1 MFVAA
6 ATPLDNYSFYPKSF
20 AGLEAATAQEL
31 QARKA
36 DVAFLDGLIF
46 SRERGESVFPTADDY
61 LKLSRQSDCQPS
73 ASAGIFLESS
83 AVPCIPADVHGLAVD
98 AESLTDETTG
108 VSYLSQNKR
117 STNVRDSKAVSEK
130 QKVWRREKNREHA
143 KQSRIRKKL
152 YQESLQKKMA
162 LLKDQN
168 DKLRQAI
175 QAHLG
180 DTGVLLAQL
189 GKSEAIT
196 DHDASMEGAFDT
208 KPALE
213 KKSLKAAQSV
223 QHHFVITDPTLPNNP
238 VVYAT
243 QGFLSLTGYTLDQIR
258 GRNCGFFQGPETDS
272 KAVEKI
278 SDAFAQGNEMSAV
291 VLQYRSDKT
300 TFWTNVAVSPLRDEE
315 GNISNFLV
323 DFMLLKDS
331 DCKASSSLEV
341 VNLEAAGISRS
352 ASDLSIDNTSVI
364 AKQKDIISFNA
375 VDYKKFSGDS
385 QAKFISLVG

>member
-1 MFVAA
+1 V
-6 ATPLDNYSFYPKSF
+6 
-20 AGLEAATAQEL
+20 
-31 QARKA
+31 
-36 DVAFLDGLIF
+36 
-46 SRERGESVFPTADDY
+46 
-61 LKLSRQSDCQPS
+61 
-73 ASAGIFLESS
+73 ESS
-83 AVPCIPADVHGLAVD
+83 AVPCIPADVHDGLAAVD

-117 STNVRDSKAVSEK
+117 STSGNNSKTVSEK

-143 KQSRIRKKL
+143 KQSRIRKKMF
-152 YQESLQKKMA
+152 QESLQKKMA

-168 DKLRQAI
+168 EKLRQAI

-189 GKSEAIT
+189 GTSETKT

-208 KPALE
+208 KPALK

-243 QGFLSLTGYTLDQIR
+243 QGFLNLTGYTLDQIR

-272 KAVEKI
+272 NAAEKI
-278 SDAFAQGNEMSAV
+278 SDAFAQGNDMSAV

-323 DFMLLKDS
+323 DFMLLKDP
-331 DCKASSSLEV
+331 DCKASSSSLEV
-341 VNLEAAGISRS
+341 VNLEAAGISRT
-352 ASDLSIDNTSVI
+352 ASNLSIDNTSVI
-364 AKQKDIISFNA
+364 AKQQDIISLNA
-375 VDYKKFSGDS
+375 VDDRKSSGNS
-385 QAKFISLVG
+385 KAKFISLVG